1 MLLMCLQNKHVP
13 YVYIIAAFCLWN
25 MILCWIY
32 FANIKM
38 AKLFSTKALWF
49 MLIGAVKI
57 KKLYMFLCCG
67 GNSPLMFIVRSNS
80 TATLVTALIA
90 NKLFLY
96 FMHSHTVD
104 CTTVN
109 GWTSYYINCIAGHI
123 KIIWRNFIQLKTHP
137 DIC

>member
-1 MLLMCLQNKHVP
+1 MYLMFISLLLSVYEIWYCVEFILQTLRWLNYFRRKH
-13 YVYIIAAFCLWN
+13 YD
-25 MILCWIY
+25 LCW
-32 FANIKM
+32 
-38 AKLFSTKALWF
+38 L
-49 MLIGAVKI
+49 LIGAVKI